1 MSSEAKASSPSTTPS
16 PQQNDTG
23 QPAQASPTATVP
35 GISSSSTS
43 PAPPVP
49 PSPRRGE
56 IWDVNWSPGRGAEQQ
71 GTRPALIIQNDRGNA
86 SRTYPLTV
94 VASMSRTER
103 DLPLHVRIAPTSEN
117 GLTDYTDVKCEQV
130 MTIEK
135 SRLLRRRGT
144 ITSEELGK
152 VDLALRVSLNLLT

>member
-1 MSSEAKASSPSTTPS
+1 MSEEARQTL
-16 PQQNDTG
+16 
-23 QPAQASPTATVP
+23 
-35 GISSSSTS
+35 
-43 PAPPVP
+43 
-49 PSPRRGE
+49 PSPRHYETHTSIPGPQRGE

-86 SRTYPLTV
+86 SSSYPLTI

-103 DLPLHVRIAPTSEN
+103 ELPLHVRIAPSEEN

-135 SRLLRRRGT
+135 SRLLRRRGA
-144 ITSEELGK
+144 ITPDELHR
-152 VDLALRVSLNLLT
+152 VDIALRLSLSLLT

>member
-1 MSSEAKASSPSTTPS
+1 MSSEARPTPPPS
-16 PQQNDTG
+16 PQQSRHFDSHM
-23 QPAQASPTATVP
+23 SPP
-35 GISSSSTS
+35 N
-43 PAPPVP
+43 
-49 PSPRRGE
+49 PRRGE

-86 SRTYPLTV
+86 SSSYPLTI

-103 DLPLHVRIAPTSEN
+103 ELALHVRIAPSEEN
-117 GLTDYTDVKCEQV
+117 GLTDFTDVKCEQV

-144 ITSEELGK
+144 ITPEELNR
-152 VDLALRVSLNLLT
+152 VDVALRLSLDLIQ

>member
-1 MSSEAKASSPSTTPS
+1 MSSEAKASTSGI
-16 PQQNDTG
+16 QQSE
-23 QPAQASPTATVP
+23 ARFAT
-35 GISSSSTS
+35 
-43 PAPPVP
+43 P

-71 GTRPALIIQNDRGNA
+71 GTRPALVIQNDRGNA
-86 SRTYPLTV
+86 SATYPLTI

-103 DLPLHVRIAPTSEN
+103 ELPLHVRITPTGEN

-135 SRLLRRRGT
+135 SRLLRKRGT
-144 ITSEELGK
+144 ISSDELAR
-152 VDLALRVSLNLLT
+152 VDHALRLSLNLFP

>member
-1 MSSEAKASSPSTTPS
+1 MNSEAK
-16 PQQNDTG
+16 
-23 QPAQASPTATVP
+23 
-35 GISSSSTS
+35 S
-43 PAPPVP
+43 PAPNSQGELHRSAL

-86 SRTYPLTV
+86 SSSYPLTI
-94 VASMSRTER
+94 VASMSRPER
-103 DLPLHVRIAPTSEN
+103 ELPLHVRITPTAEN

-135 SRLLRRRGT
+135 SRLLRKRGA
-144 ITSEELGK
+144 ISAEELTR
-152 VDLALRVSLNLLT
+152 VDNALKLSLNLLV